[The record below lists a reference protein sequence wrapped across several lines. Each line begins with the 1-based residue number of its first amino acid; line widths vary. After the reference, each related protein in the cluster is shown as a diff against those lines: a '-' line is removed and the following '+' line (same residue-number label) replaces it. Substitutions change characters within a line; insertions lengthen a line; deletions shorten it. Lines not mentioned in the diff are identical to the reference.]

1 MYTRVKYNV
10 LFSTDNG
17 KLYRKLTKVLSIGC
31 IMPYRD
37 NSTKNRRVR
46 IGMLTAYVSPIKT
59 AVSEAYY
66 ALIDSVKRACKGSV
80 ILRCNFPNT
89 LQIN

>member
-46 IGMLTAYVSPIKT
+46 IGMLTADVSPIKT
-59 AVSEAYY
+59 AVSEAYC

>member
-59 AVSEAYY
+59 AVSEAYC

-80 ILRCNFPNT
+80 ILGCNFPNT

>member
-1 MYTRVKYNV
+1 MYTRVRYNV
-10 LFSTDNG
+10 PFSTDNG

-37 NSTKNRRVR
+37 NSTKNRRVK

-59 AVSEAYY
+59 AVSEVYY
-66 ALIDSVKRACKGSV
+66 TLIDSVKRACKGSV
-80 ILRCNFPNT
+80 ILGCNFPT
-89 LQIN
+89 HYK

>member
-17 KLYRKLTKVLSIGC
+17 KLYRKLTKVLSVGC

-37 NSTKNRRVR
+37 NSTKNRWVR
-46 IGMLTAYVSPIKT
+46 IGMLTAYISPIKT
-59 AVSEAYY
+59 AVSEAYC

-80 ILRCNFPNT
+80 ILGCNFPNT

>member
-46 IGMLTAYVSPIKT
+46 IGMLTSYVSHIKT
-59 AVSEAYY
+59 AVSEAYC

>member
-31 IMPYRD
+31 IMPYRG

-59 AVSEAYY
+59 AVSEAYC